1 MTICYYQFL
10 FNIILLVV
18 ILILLKLLFVLL
30 LIKIIRFAVCPVNAA
45 EDYKDYPWWVTV
57 CTVTSSFQSIQF
69 AANHDASLPNHFL
82 QFVCI
87 TNSPI
92 HTAEAQQSTLLS
104 PKLNAKKSYFGTPIE
119 GSQFPQDTQRA
130 HWCWWR
136 YPSTFSPPSHGH
148 LVSGETWVA

>member
-18 ILILLKLLFVLL
+18 LLILLKLLFVLL
-30 LIKIIRFAVCPVNAA
+30 LIKIICFAVCPVNAA

-87 TNSPI
+87 HQFI
-92 HTAEAQQSTLLS
+92 QQRLS
-104 PKLNAKKSYFGTPIE
+104 KVRCYHQNWMLKNHKYFGTPIE